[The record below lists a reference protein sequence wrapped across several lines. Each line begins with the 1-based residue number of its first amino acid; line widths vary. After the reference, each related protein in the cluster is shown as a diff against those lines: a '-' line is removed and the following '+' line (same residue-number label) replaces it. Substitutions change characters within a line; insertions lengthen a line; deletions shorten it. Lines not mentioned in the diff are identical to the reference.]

1 MPRAFLQRS
10 RLRLLTVAAW
20 SGLRPAPA
28 SRFRGA
34 HPHLPRS
41 CTTPVYLMLPPFCV
55 SLQHTEAKDAVVVL
69 TDKSFH
75 EALPLIGRLRAEHR
89 VHRQPPDACDAALA
103 FRFAF
108 AQPDTGKRGG
118 SVNTQYGTSRSR
130 VL

>member
-34 HPHLPRS
+34 DPHLPRS

-55 SLQHTEAKDAVVVL
+55 SLQHTEAYEVIDAVAKTVAEL
-69 TDKSFH
+69 TSQQDG
-75 EALPLIGRLRAEHR
+75 AI
-89 VHRQPPDACDAALA
+89 RQQVIEQLMHQIMHYDGE
-103 FRFAF
+103 FR
-108 AQPDTGKRGG
+108 REE
-118 SVNTQYGTSRSR
+118 V
-130 VL
+130 

>member
-55 SLQHTEAKDAVVVL
+55 SLQHTVAEEVEAFLSGVSQR
-69 TDKSFH
+69 SFR
-75 EALPLIGRLRAEHR
+75 LIDRHPELGHHRLRPRQCLRRATAAEDDEVVGIGDDVSAER
-89 VHRQPPDACDAALA
+89 VAA
-103 FRFAF
+103 
-108 AQPDTGKRGG
+108 
-118 SVNTQYGTSRSR
+118 
-130 VL
+130 

>member
-55 SLQHTEAKDAVVVL
+55 SLQHTKAEKGEHQHLYQGISARPFRRIFNLADYVEVKGATVEGGLLKIELVREVPEAMK
-69 TDKSFH
+69 
-75 EALPLIGRLRAEHR
+75 P
-89 VHRQPPDACDAALA
+89 
-103 FRFAF
+103 
-108 AQPDTGKRGG
+108 
-118 SVNTQYGTSRSR
+118 
-130 VL
+130 